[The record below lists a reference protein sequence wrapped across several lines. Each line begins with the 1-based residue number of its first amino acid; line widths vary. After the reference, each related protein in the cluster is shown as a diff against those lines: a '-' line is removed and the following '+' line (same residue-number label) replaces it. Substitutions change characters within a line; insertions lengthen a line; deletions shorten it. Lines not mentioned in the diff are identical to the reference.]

1 MRLTGI
7 LLLAACTAGA
17 FVPRANPALHGTY
30 RLEQVNAQPLPYTVE
45 DYAVT
50 LHRGELSLRENGR
63 YRMVFVAQPEGGAAE
78 QVKMTGVWAAPGDS
92 LVLTLDPGTPFEET
106 AFRWELQGS
115 LLRLVDPVEDEFSW
129 VRVQAGE
136 SP

>member
-17 FVPRANPALHGTY
+17 FIPRANPALHGTY
-30 RLEQVNAQPLPYTVE
+30 RLEQVNGQPLPYTVE
-45 DYAVT
+45 DHAVT

-63 YRMVFVAQPEGGAAE
+63 YRIVFLAQPERGAAE
-78 QVKMTGVWAAPGDS
+78 QVKMTGVWTADGDS
-92 LVLTLDPGTPFEET
+92 LVLTPDPGTPFEET

-115 LLRLVDPVEDEFSW
+115 LLRLVDEVGDEFSW
-129 VRVQAGE
+129 ARMEAGE